1 MTQTKGPEFKG
12 GINPMYNTLA
22 VQAEA
27 VADPDVYPDFLNT
40 DPRPRSIVKP
50 RDPKF
55 AVSKEDMQIDP
66 SFEHLKDKI
75 DRRSKSTVTGGDPD
89 FVNPNEEAYKASE
102 RAWEKY
108 YGGKQK
114 GENDEIPSS
123 NPSLTGDAVAGS
135 TGDAELDALIDSRYP
150 VMANQVVAHEAQLD
164 LTQQASVV
172 QQLPA
177 QR

>member
-27 VADPDVYPDFLNT
+27 VADPDVYPDFLK
-40 DPRPRSIVKP
+40 PAGPKSIVKP
-50 RDPKF
+50 RDPNFKT
-55 AVSKEDMQIDP
+55 ADEQA
-66 SFEHLKDKI
+66 FE
-75 DRRSKSTVTGGDPD
+75 
-89 FVNPNEEAYKASE
+89 NSE
-102 RAWEKY
+102 GAWEKY
-108 YGGKQK
+108 YQK
-114 GENDEIPSS
+114 LKEDGHEIPST
-123 NPSLTGDAVAGS
+123 NPSLTGDAVTGS